1 MKIINQNEYNL
12 YLEVVFSN
20 TVLFKR
26 AISMVALLFIS
37 NLNIIFSKDIDK
49 NNSINYQC
57 LWVVRDALK
66 SEKSINELIN
76 FASEKKI
83 NDLFVQVRGRGD
95 ALYNSQI
102 IPRSQLLPDN
112 DFDPLLYLLKNI
124 KDKGIK
130 VHAWVNVYLLWSSK
144 TLPRDEKHLIYNNN
158 EWIDTTEEWPV
169 DIDSELNK
177 VSKNNGSEGI
187 FLSPNHPE
195 VNNYLLYVFKELLDK
210 YEIDGLHL
218 DYIRYQDI
226 DFGRNPYAIAQF
238 KKDVGRDP
246 TPWFLEVERSNK
258 ASPRLIGNMK
268 QWSNAKRKSITNLVK
283 ETKSLINDSYPE
295 VLLSAAVK
303 PNLYIARERFLQEWD
318 VWLAAGYLDKAF
330 LMNYATD
337 LRAFAANIDI
347 MYDNLPKKYRR
358 KIVMGISTYNQNS
371 DEALTKVKYT
381 KVTRFSSVAFFSY
394 NSLAQN
400 KTYFQK
406 IKNYIYK

>member
-66 SEKSINELIN
+66 SEKSIDELIN

-177 VSKNNGSEGI
+177 ISKNNGSEGI

-246 TPWFLEVERSNK
+246 TPWFLELQRSNK

-303 PNLYIARERFLQEWD
+303 PTSILQEK
-318 VWLAAGYLDKAF
+318 GSYR
-330 LMNYATD
+330 NG
-337 LRAFAANIDI
+337 
-347 MYDNLPKKYRR
+347 MY
-358 KIVMGISTYNQNS
+358 G
-371 DEALTKVKYT
+371 
-381 KVTRFSSVAFFSY
+381 
-394 NSLAQN
+394 
-400 KTYFQK
+400 
-406 IKNYIYK
+406 

>member
-144 TLPRDEKHLIYNNN
+144 TLP
-158 EWIDTTEEWPV
+158 
-169 DIDSELNK
+169 
-177 VSKNNGSEGI
+177 
-187 FLSPNHPE
+187 
-195 VNNYLLYVFKELLDK
+195 
-210 YEIDGLHL
+210 
-218 DYIRYQDI
+218 
-226 DFGRNPYAIAQF
+226 
-238 KKDVGRDP
+238 
-246 TPWFLEVERSNK
+246 
-258 ASPRLIGNMK
+258 
-268 QWSNAKRKSITNLVK
+268 
-283 ETKSLINDSYPE
+283 
-295 VLLSAAVK
+295 
-303 PNLYIARERFLQEWD
+303 
-318 VWLAAGYLDKAF
+318 
-330 LMNYATD
+330 
-337 LRAFAANIDI
+337 
-347 MYDNLPKKYRR
+347 
-358 KIVMGISTYNQNS
+358 S
-371 DEALTKVKYT
+371 D
-381 KVTRFSSVAFFSY
+381 
-394 NSLAQN
+394 
-400 KTYFQK
+400 
-406 IKNYIYK
+406 